1 RSRPSKNSY
10 ERASHKQIEPCRD
23 AEGTKNTT
31 RSLRGASRS
40 PQYIHRDSRGDAHPR
55 ITGCESK
62 YKSCWTLQEARTYM
76 ERMGATKVKEVIK
89 SGAGETTPLGGNG
102 FYAVASGKKPGIY
115 PFYYGES
122 GAEKEVTEEKGSCHK
137 RFRTMAQAEAFIED
151 WKETYAQIWH
161 EIIKNALDRGH
172 RPRNSDAFR
181 PHKMGS
187 IINLFLC
194 EACGCRPG
202 PHPRVTLRTL
212 HPTRPAGG

>member
-1 RSRPSKNSY
+1 MPRRRGNKEY
-10 ERASHKQIEPCRD
+10 YAIVTGRVKEP
-23 AEGTKNTT
+23 TIY
-31 RSLRGASRS
+31 SSW
-40 PQYIHRDSRGDAHPR
+40 GDAHPR

-102 FYAVASGKKPGIY
+102 FYAVANGKRPGIY
-115 PFYYGES
+115 PFYYGEN

-172 RPRNSDAFR
+172 RPLNSDAFR

-194 EACGCRPG
+194 EGSGCSE
-202 PHPRVTLRTL
+202 VDDITEITKSQLLLQDNRTNDKK
-212 HPTRPAGG
+212 TV